1 MFDHYPWKCIKEIKK
16 QNTKCFK
23 RKMNSD
29 SVINTRATLL
39 MSLLTSVKLINSK
52 YDSAVY
58 AANTAE

>member
-1 MFDHYPWKCIKEIKK
+1 
-16 QNTKCFK
+16 
-23 RKMNSD
+23 MNSD
-29 SVINTRATLL
+29 SVINTKATLL